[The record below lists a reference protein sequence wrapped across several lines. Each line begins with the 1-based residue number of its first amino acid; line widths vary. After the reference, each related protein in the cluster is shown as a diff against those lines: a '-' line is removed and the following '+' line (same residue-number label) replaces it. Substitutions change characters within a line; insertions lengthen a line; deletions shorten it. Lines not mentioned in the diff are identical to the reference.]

1 MDEKARILIVD
12 DNVNI
17 CKTMSL
23 ILSRKGYSVTTA
35 KDGAEAIERVEES
48 PFDIVFMDIKM
59 PVMDGVETYKRINQ
73 IRPET
78 VAIMM
83 TAYAVEEL
91 IQDALKEGA
100 FAVIY
105 KPLDPEKV
113 LSLIEEARSAKDG
126 AFIMVVD
133 DDPGTCTTLRNI
145 LTRRDYKVA
154 IAESGE
160 QAIELA
166 KEQTFDILLIDI
178 KLPAINGL
186 ETYFSIK
193 EINPGAIAI
202 MITGYRQ
209 EMNDPVEEAIR
220 NSAYTCLYK
229 PLDME
234 TLLRLVDRVLK
245 TKQ

>member
-12 DNVNI
+12 DNVGL
-17 CKTMSL
+17 CRTMSL

-35 KDGAEAIERVEES
+35 KDGAEAIATVEES
-48 PFDIVFMDIKM
+48 PFDIVLMDIKM
-59 PVMDGVETYKRINQ
+59 PAMDGVETYKRIKR
-73 IRPET
+73 IRSDT
-78 VAIMM
+78 IAIMM

-91 IQDALKEGA
+91 IQDALQEGA

-105 KPLDPEKV
+105 KPLDMEKV
-113 LSLIEEARSAKDG
+113 ISIIDEARSAKDG
-126 AFIMVVD
+126 AFIMVID

-145 LTRRDYKVA
+145 LTRKSFEVT
-154 IAESGE
+154 IADSGE
-160 QAIELA
+160 RAIELA
-166 KEQTFDILLIDI
+166 KEQAFDILLIDM

-186 ETYFSIK
+186 ETYLSIK
-193 EINPGAIAI
+193 EINPAAIAI

-209 EMNDPVEEAIR
+209 EMNDSVEEAIR

-234 TLLRLVDRVLK
+234 ILLGLVDRILK
-245 TKQ
+245 VK

>member
-1 MDEKARILIVD
+1 MGEKIGILIVD
-12 DNVNI
+12 DNVSL
-17 CKTMSL
+17 CRTMSL
-23 ILSRKGYSVTTA
+23 ILSRKGYFVTTA

-59 PVMDGVETYKRINQ
+59 PVMDGVETYKRIKQ

-83 TAYAVEEL
+83 TAYAVEDL
-91 IQDALKEGA
+91 VQDALQEGA

-105 KPLDPEKV
+105 KPLDLEKAI
-113 LSLIEEARSAKDG
+113 SLIEEARSAKDG

-133 DDPGTCTTLRNI
+133 DDPGTCITLRNI
-145 LTRRDYKVA
+145 LTRRDFNVA

-160 QAIELA
+160 RAIELA
-166 KEQTFDILLIDI
+166 KEQIFDILLIDM

-186 ETYFSIK
+186 EAYLSIK
-193 EINPGAIAI
+193 EINPAVTAI

-234 TLLRLVDRVLK
+234 TLLGLVDRVLK
-245 TKQ
+245 SKQ

>member
-1 MDEKARILIVD
+1 MDDKARILIVD
-12 DNVNI
+12 DNVSL
-17 CKTMSL
+17 CRTMSL
-23 ILSRKGYSVTTA
+23 ILSRKGYFVTTA
-35 KDGAEAIERVEES
+35 KDGAEAIERAEEN
-48 PFDIVFMDIKM
+48 PFDVVLLDIKM
-59 PVMDGVETYKRINQ
+59 PAMDGVETYKRIKQ

-91 IQDALKEGA
+91 IQDALQEGA

-105 KPLDPEKV
+105 KPLDLEKAIP
-113 LSLIEEARSAKDG
+113 LIEEARSAKDG

-133 DDPGTCTTLRNI
+133 DDPGTRTTLRNI
-145 LTRRDYKVA
+145 LTRKSFEVA
-154 IAESGE
+154 IADTGE
-160 QAIELA
+160 RAIELA
-166 KEQTFDILLIDI
+166 KEQAFDILLIDM

-186 ETYFSIK
+186 ETYLSIK
-193 EINPGAIAI
+193 EINPTAIAI

-209 EMNDPVEEAIR
+209 EMNDHVEEAIR

-234 TLLRLVDRVLK
+234 TLLGLVDRILK
-245 TKQ
+245 VKQ